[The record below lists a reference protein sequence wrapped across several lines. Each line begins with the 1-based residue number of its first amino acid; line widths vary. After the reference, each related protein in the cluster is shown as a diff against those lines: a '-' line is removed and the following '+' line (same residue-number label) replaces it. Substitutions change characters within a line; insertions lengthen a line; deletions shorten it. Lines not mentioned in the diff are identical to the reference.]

1 MTLRELAM
9 SGIKF
14 KKCSVQPIVQAIV
27 EYGSVDFPV
36 TYTEDLSS
44 VAEKWMD
51 RQVLSIYPENRMLFI
66 EVSKETSPELISSF
80 DFDGMQRQT
89 VLDSFL

>member
-1 MTLRELAM
+1 MTLRELAA
-9 SGIKF
+9 SGIEF
-14 KKCSVQPIVQAIV
+14 KKCAVQAIV
-27 EYGSVDFPV
+27 EYGNVDFPI

-44 VAEKWMD
+44 VAEELMD

-89 VLDSFL
+89 VFDSFL

>member
-9 SGIKF
+9 SRIKF

-27 EYGSVDFPV
+27 EHGSVDSPV
-36 TYTEDLSS
+36 TYTEDLNS

-66 EVSKETSPELISSF
+66 EVSKETSPELISSVC
-80 DFDGMQRQT
+80 FDGMQRQT

>member
-1 MTLRELAM
+1 MTLRELAT
-9 SGIKF
+9 SGIEF
-14 KKCSVQPIVQAIV
+14 KKCSVQAIV
-27 EYGSVDFPV
+27 EYGNVDFPV
-36 TYTEDLSS
+36 TYAEDLSS
-44 VAEKWMD
+44 VAEEWMG

>member
-1 MTLRELAM
+1 MTLRELAT
-9 SGIKF
+9 SGIEF
-14 KKCSVQPIVQAIV
+14 KKCSVQAIV
-27 EYGSVDFPV
+27 EYGNVDFPV

-44 VAEKWMD
+44 VAEEWMD

>member
-1 MTLRELAM
+1 MTLRELAV

-14 KKCSVQPIVQAIV
+14 KRCSILAIV
-27 EYGSVDFPV
+27 KEGRVDFPI

-44 VAEKWMD
+44 VSEELMG

-89 VLDSFL
+89 VLTVFCN

>member
-1 MTLRELAM
+1 MTLRELAT
-9 SGIKF
+9 SGIEF
-14 KKCSVQPIVQAIV
+14 KKCSVQAIV
-27 EYGSVDFPV
+27 EYRNVDFPV

-44 VAEKWMD
+44 VAEEWMD

-80 DFDGMQRQT
+80 DFDGMQRQI

>member
-1 MTLRELAM
+1 MTLRELAT
-9 SGIKF
+9 SGIEF
-14 KKCSVQPIVQAIV
+14 KKCSVQAIV
-27 EYGSVDFPV
+27 EYGNVDVPV
-36 TYTEDLSS
+36 TYAEDLSS
-44 VAEKWMD
+44 VAEEGMD

>member
-1 MTLRELAM
+1 MTLRELAA
-9 SGIKF
+9 SGIEF
-14 KKCSVQPIVQAIV
+14 KKCSVQAIV
-27 EYGSVDFPV
+27 EYGNVDFPV
-36 TYTEDLSS
+36 AYTEDLSS

>member
-1 MTLRELAM
+1 MTLRELAV
-9 SGIKF
+9 SGIQF
-14 KKCSVQPIVQAIV
+14 KRCSILAIV
-27 EYGSVDFPV
+27 EEGRVDFPV
-36 TYTEDLSS
+36 SYTEVLSS
-44 VAEKWMD
+44 VAEEWMD